1 MNAHGGSGH
10 EVRGLEVRGVTVR
23 VGALTLV
30 DQASFDAPAGAL
42 TALLGPNGAGKS
54 TLLRA
59 VAGVERPASGSVTTG
74 ADVDLLALP
83 RRERARRVAFV
94 EQESATELPLTVR
107 AVVGLGRAPYES
119 VLGGRDPDAADAV
132 DEAMRVAGVAGF
144 AHREVT
150 TLSGG
155 ERQRVMLARALAQ
168 RPGILILD
176 EPTNHLDIAAQLD
189 VLDLLTELTRGGTTV
204 LAALHDLSLAAAHA
218 DAVVV
223 LSHGRTVAS
232 GATSSTLTP
241 ALVHDVFGVEASFVP
256 NPLTGRPLLA
266 TRRAAPG
273 GSRPGATPPG
283 PSGTG

>member
-1 MNAHGGSGH
+1 VTAGG
-10 EVRGLEVRGVTVR
+10 
-23 VGALTLV
+23 A
-30 DQASFDAPAGAL
+30 
-42 TALLGPNGAGKS
+42 
-54 TLLRA
+54 
-59 VAGVERPASGSVTTG
+59 
-74 ADVDLLALP
+74 VDLLALP

-94 EQESATELPLTVR
+94 EQEATTELPLTVR

-132 DEAMRVAGVAGF
+132 DEALRVAGVAGF
-144 AHREVT
+144 ADREVT

-176 EPTNHLDIAAQLD
+176 EPTNHLDIAAQLE
-189 VLDLLTELTRGGTTV
+189 VLELLADLARGGTTV

-223 LSHGRTVAS
+223 LSHGRVVAS
-232 GATSSTLTP
+232 GATPSTLTP

-266 TRRAAPG
+266 TRR
-273 GSRPGATPPG
+273 PGATPRG
-283 PSGTG
+283 PSGTA